1 MPVLEA
7 NGEMLNYVQDGSGP
21 DVVLIHSL
29 GASNH
34 IWRAQ
39 IEALKDRYRLT
50 AFDCR
55 GHGGSSANGRFTI
68 ENVASD
74 IIAGIE
80 VLGIARCHVIGLSFG
95 GPIILSLINQWPEGV
110 ASAVI
115 ADSFVKLHE
124 GGEARVAATR
134 DMFAKSSMAEFGR
147 HYAKTRLMPAT
158 PAATHDEL
166 AEVIGGV
173 SPEVYIQ
180 AVEAIALPDYSG
192 LLPGVKVPTLV
203 MMGKNDTQA
212 PLSSSQAIVDGIPGS
227 ALEVIADAGHLCNLD
242 KPAEFTA
249 AVAAFLDAQP
259 R

>member
-7 NGEMLNYVQDGSGP
+7 NGEKLNYVQDGSGP

-68 ENVASD
+68 ENVAAD
-74 IIAGIE
+74 IVAGLDA
-80 VLGIARCHVIGLSFG
+80 LGIARCHTVGLSFG
-95 GPIILSLINQWPEGV
+95 GPIILSLIDQWPEGV

-115 ADSFVKLHE
+115 ADGFVKLHE

-134 DMFAKSSMAEFGR
+134 ELFSNSSMAEFGR
-147 HYAKTRLMPAT
+147 HYAKTRLM
-158 PAATHDEL
+158 AATSATIHNEL
-166 AEVIGGV
+166 AEAIARV
-173 SPEVYIQ
+173 SPELYIQ
-180 AVEAIALPDYSG
+180 AVEAIALPDYSD
-192 LLPGVKVPTLV
+192 LLPAVKVPTLV
-203 MMGKNDTQA
+203 MLGENDTQA
-212 PLSSSQAIVDGIPGS
+212 PLVSSQAIVDGIPGA
-227 ALEVIADAGHLCNLD
+227 ALKVIADAGHLCNLD
-242 KPAEFTA
+242 KPAEFNA
-249 AVAAFLDAQP
+249 AVAAFLAAQP